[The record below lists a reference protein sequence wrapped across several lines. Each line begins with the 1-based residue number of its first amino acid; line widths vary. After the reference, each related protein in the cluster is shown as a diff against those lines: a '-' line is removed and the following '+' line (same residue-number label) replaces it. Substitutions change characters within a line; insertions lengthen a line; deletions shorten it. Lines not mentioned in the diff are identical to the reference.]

1 MSVEANQEC
10 EKRINSVGYFV
21 GVDGNMLR
29 VQEKDFLLGAYNLT
43 INDKKIKLEDI
54 NKRKEKVS
62 IIQKILYLLIRLLF
76 LIIYSIWVSFSVF
89 FVTYLLYGD

>member
-1 MSVEANQEC
+1 MTRFDGDTCSCKPVMSVEANQEC

-54 NKRKEKVS
+54 NKTPPKY
-62 IIQKILYLLIRLLF
+62 KI
-76 LIIYSIWVSFSVF
+76 S
-89 FVTYLLYGD
+89 